1 MKIVRRILV
10 FILIIAISAGFLY
23 SVMKAVFPL
32 KHENYI
38 EVYSCQYN
46 IDPYLIMGIIKA
58 ESNFEHDA
66 VSSKNASGLMQIT
79 KSTAEWIAD
88 ELGINNFEYKRDIIS
103 PEINI
108 KMGCFY
114 MDYLLSMYSGREK
127 CALAAYNA
135 GFNNVDSWLLNDK
148 WSKDGKT
155 LDKIPF
161 PETEKYV
168 SKVSN
173 YRRIYEFLYGDVFN

>member
-1 MKIVRRILV
+1 VKKLRVFLV
-10 FILIIAISAGFLY
+10 FILIIVISAGLFF
-23 SVMKAVFPL
+23 SVVKAVFPL
-32 KHENYI
+32 KYENYI
-38 EVYSCQYN
+38 KRYSSEYK

-88 ELGINNFEYKRDIIS
+88 ELGIIDFQYERDISS
-103 PEINI
+103 PQINI

-114 MDYLLSMYSGREK
+114 IDYLLSMYSGREK

-148 WSKDGKT
+148 WSKDGIN

-168 SKVSN
+168 GKISN
-173 YRRIYEFLYGDVFN
+173 YKKIYEFFYGEVFN